1 MSLRRRSGNYAR
13 RLETVLGEHSEFDE
27 VGRLTLEGFLTAMAA
42 QAANTAILAF
52 RGPDRQLV

>member
-1 MSLRRRSGNYAR
+1 MSLRRGSGNYAR

-27 VGRLTLEGFLTAMAA
+27 IGRLTLEGFLTAMAA
-42 QAANTAILAF
+42 QAANTVILAF